1 MLEQAWLIPTFPI
14 AAFLLIIV
22 CGRFEPLRSKFVAS
36 GGWLALF
43 GIGMS
48 RAISLLVAWEVFTGA
63 HSPYEDTWTWFEGTT
78 FSFEGGIYLDG
89 LAALMLVVVGIVS
102 FLVVMFSIGYMAEEG
117 ERRIRYYAEICLFV
131 GVMHGLIIANSFL
144 LLFIFWELVGLC
156 SYLLIGFWYEKPSAA
171 SAAKKAFLVTRV
183 GDVFLLFGLVI
194 LFSTFGT
201 LRYSELFADPAVLA
215 EHATELKWATLCI
228 FGGAV
233 GKSAQFPLHV
243 WLPDAMEGPSTVSAL
258 IHAATMVKAGVF
270 LVARAYPL
278 IVHSPDTALYIAV
291 TGGFTAFIAASMALV
306 MYDVKRVLA
315 YSTISQLGYMFLALG
330 TGAWAFAHAGGD
342 AYAEAHGYTAG
353 MFHLLNH
360 AFFKALLFLGAGA
373 VIHSVHTQD
382 MREMGGLRKAMPFTS
397 TAMGVAVLSIAG
409 VPFFSGFWSKDEIL
423 AAVRHNGEVEP
434 IFAVLW
440 MMALATA
447 GMTAFYMTRLWM
459 MTFTGPKN
467 DKAHEAPAV
476 MTVPLAILGV
486 LAVVSGFAI
495 FIGDGFASYVHYG
508 YHTHQDNWVLLD
520 HILTASGTHLSVAA
534 ALSGIVLA
542 SLLYYWSPSQ
552 TERPDRARFILKKY
566 PTAMLHR
573 FLSER
578 LYMARLFDW
587 FGLRCWDVIAAA
599 CNRFDLVIID
609 GVVNSLADCS
619 IRTGERIRRL
629 HPGFTG
635 HYAAYSLGGLGAL
648 VIMLRVVLPLIGWS
662 P

>member
-1 MLEQAWLIPTFPI
+1 
-14 AAFLLIIV
+14 
-22 CGRFEPLRSKFVAS
+22 
-36 GGWLALF
+36 
-43 GIGMS
+43 
-48 RAISLLVAWEVFTGA
+48 
-63 HSPYEDTWTWFEGTT
+63 
-78 FSFEGGIYLDG
+78 
-89 LAALMLVVVGIVS
+89 
-102 FLVVMFSIGYMAEEG
+102 
-117 ERRIRYYAEICLFV
+117 
-131 GVMHGLIIANSFL
+131 
-144 LLFIFWELVGLC
+144 
-156 SYLLIGFWYEKPSAA
+156 
-171 SAAKKAFLVTRV
+171 
-183 GDVFLLFGLVI
+183 
-194 LFSTFGT
+194 
-201 LRYSELFADPAVLA
+201 
-215 EHATELKWATLCI
+215 
-228 FGGAV
+228 
-233 GKSAQFPLHV
+233 
-243 WLPDAMEGPSTVSAL
+243 
-258 IHAATMVKAGVF
+258 
-270 LVARAYPL
+270 
-278 IVHSPDTALYIAV
+278 
-291 TGGFTAFIAASMALV
+291 
-306 MYDVKRVLA
+306 
-315 YSTISQLGYMFLALG
+315 
-330 TGAWAFAHAGGD
+330 
-342 AYAEAHGYTAG
+342 
-353 MFHLLNH
+353 
-360 AFFKALLFLGAGA
+360 
-373 VIHSVHTQD
+373 
-382 MREMGGLRKAMPFTS
+382 MGGLRKGMPITS
-397 TAMGVAVLSIAG
+397 AAMGLGVLSIAG

-459 MTFTGPKN
+459 MTFTGPMN

-476 MTVPLAILGV
+476 MTVPLSILGV

-534 ALSGIVLA
+534 AFSGIVLA

-552 TERPDRARFILKKY
+552 TERPDRARFILKNY

-629 HPGFTG
+629 HTGFTG